1 MPLVLIKR
9 YAAIMEAGEIAEFT
23 KEMREAGEQSL
34 THVSL
39 IISVL
44 AVLVA
49 AVTVLGH
56 REHTEA
62 VLAQARA
69 SDQWNEYQARRIRQ
83 SQVNLTADILM
94 LQPGSNAAALQA
106 KLQEYRHRQ
115 AKVQLQLDEDSR
127 EAHLLEAEVAIA
139 EIRAGR
145 FDLGEALLQIG
156 VVLASITLLTKRWFY
171 VVVALALGIGGL
183 AAAASALLV
192 R

>member
-1 MPLVLIKR
+1 
-9 YAAIMEAGEIAEFT
+9 MEAGEIAEFT

-49 AVTVLGH
+49 MVTVLGH

-62 VLAQARA
+62 VLSQARA

-83 SQVNLTADILM
+83 SQVNLTADMLA
-94 LQPGSNAAALQA
+94 LQPSTDAAAVQA
-106 KLQEYRHRQ
+106 KLREYSQRQ
-115 AKVQLQLDEDSR
+115 AKVQAQLEEDSR
-127 EAHLLEAEVAIA
+127 EAHGFEVEVALA
-139 EIRAGR
+139 ERRAGR

-156 VVLASITLLTKRWFY
+156 VVLASITLLTRRRLY
-171 VVVALALGIGGL
+171 VLLAMALGLGGL
-183 AAAASALLV
+183 LAAASALLL

>member
-1 MPLVLIKR
+1 
-9 YAAIMEAGEIAEFT
+9 MEPEEIAEFS
-23 KEMREAGEQSL
+23 KEMREAGETSL

-44 AVLVA
+44 AVMVA
-49 AVTVLGH
+49 MVTVLGH

-83 SQVNLTADILM
+83 SQVGLTADL
-94 LQPGSNAAALQA
+94 LASQA
-106 KLQEYRHRQ
+106 GLDTMAVQKKLDEYKARQ
-115 AKVQLQLDEDSR
+115 AKFQEQLNDDSR
-127 EAHLLEAEVAIA
+127 EARSKEAEVRIA
-139 EIRAGR
+139 ERRAGR

-156 VVLASITLLTKRWFY
+156 VVLASITLLTRHWRY
-171 VVVALALGIGGL
+171 VIVALLLGFGGL
-183 AAAASALLV
+183 AAAASAMLV